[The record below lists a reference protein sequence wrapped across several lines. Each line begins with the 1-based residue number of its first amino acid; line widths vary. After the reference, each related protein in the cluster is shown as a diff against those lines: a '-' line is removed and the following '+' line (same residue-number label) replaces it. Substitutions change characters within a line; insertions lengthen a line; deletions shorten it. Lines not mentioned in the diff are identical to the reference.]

1 MLLNMDSISIEFI
14 FKTRIPL
21 LVSSPE
27 CREKMK
33 SYSILVRI
41 KVDCVLCIRKPR
53 DGGAAQWL

>member
-1 MLLNMDSISIEFI
+1 MDSISIEFI